1 MFVSDSITT
10 PSNAPRNRPTAFQS
24 TFTSSDFDPLASS
37 TASYMPDVDPWSG
50 VPSPSGTPAPAAA
63 NSGTNNGGNNLPS
76 MTASTPNLGS
86 YVRPVQAMMN
96 RMPSG
101 FAAGGGMIS
110 PGGGAAGYATMD
122 KPAVLASGMNM
133 LCESCT
139 ILTTHPGSFDET
151 SLEQPR
157 PTFPANTSCT
167 GTR

>member
-1 MFVSDSITT
+1 
-10 PSNAPRNRPTAFQS
+10 
-24 TFTSSDFDPLASS
+24 
-37 TASYMPDVDPWSG
+37 
-50 VPSPSGTPAPAAA
+50 
-63 NSGTNNGGNNLPS
+63 
-76 MTASTPNLGS
+76 
-86 YVRPVQAMMN
+86 MN

>member
-1 MFVSDSITT
+1 MWSDSIMT

-50 VPSPSGTPAPAAA
+50 VPSPSATPAPAAA
-63 NSGTNNGGNNLPS
+63 TSGSGTNNGGGNLPS

-86 YVRPVQAMMN
+86 YVRPIQAMMN

-110 PGGGAAGYATMD
+110 PGGGAAGFATME
-122 KPAVLASGMNM
+122 KPAVLASGMNL
-133 LCESCT
+133 LCESRT
-139 ILTTHPGSFDET
+139 IATAH
-151 SLEQPR
+151 LESSTELHLRSRDQP
-157 PTFPANTSCT
+157 S
-167 GTR
+167 